1 MGELRWNHEG
11 ISPLVLMRDEGAF
24 LMIHTGIVG
33 SFHGFRFISCYI
45 REKEKGEEMKM
56 KRWKTL
62 CAMLGVMLLVCGCQS
77 AEAPA
82 QDESEALLE
91 RGYLV
96 VGVDDTFAPMGFR
109 DENNELTGYDIE
121 LARAVGEKLG
131 VEMRFQTIDWSMKE
145 TELNAGNIDL
155 IWNGYSI
162 TESRRQQVAFSEPY
176 LQNRQLIIT
185 LADSDIRTR
194 SDLAGRVV
202 AVQKESSAL
211 EAVMADEALSASL
224 QGGAPVEFDTNIDCF
239 MDLEA
244 GRSDAIVVDEVLAR
258 YVMSQRGIE
267 QYNVLDEDFGSEEY
281 GIGMRKSDQLLQQ
294 RINEAMEQCEQDGTV
309 AALQAKWFGE

>member
-1 MGELRWNHEG
+1 
-11 ISPLVLMRDEGAF
+11 
-24 LMIHTGIVG
+24 MIHTGIVG

-62 CAMLGVMLLVCGCQS
+62 YAMLGVMLLVCGCQS

>member
-1 MGELRWNHEG
+1 
-11 ISPLVLMRDEGAF
+11 
-24 LMIHTGIVG
+24 
-33 SFHGFRFISCYI
+33 
-45 REKEKGEEMKM
+45 MKM

-62 CAMLGVMLLVCGCQS
+62 YAMLGVMLLVCGCQS
-77 AEAPA
+77 VEAPA